1 MLLKIN
7 TFINNFFFNKK
18 MRIPKK
24 YGAYKTDKCPFC
36 DKQATTMNFQS
47 LPVCQN
53 HKNEELP
60 LLKCQCSGFLD
71 LKSGKF
77 GSYFNCFKCGNINFK
92 RAMELNED
100 LMKEHNKSISN
111 NVKSV
116 KSDNTIKKPKSAF
129 NKIKNKETTITSDMI
144 DAYYS

>member
-1 MLLKIN
+1 
-7 TFINNFFFNKK
+7 

-24 YGAYKTDKCPFC
+24 YGSYKVDLCPFC
-36 DKQATTMNFQS
+36 DKTSTTMNFQNV
-47 LPVCQN
+47 PVCQN

-60 LLKCQCSGFLD
+60 AFKCQCNSYLD

-77 GSYFNCFKCGNINFK
+77 GIYFNCFKCGNINFK

-100 LMKEHNKSISN
+100 LMKEQKNKIINIQKSAKLNTSN
-111 NVKSV
+111 N
-116 KSDNTIKKPKSAF
+116 NNIQKPKSAWN
-129 NKIKNKETTITSDMI
+129 NKQKNLKNKETTITSDMI

>member
-1 MLLKIN
+1 
-7 TFINNFFFNKK
+7 

-24 YGAYKTDKCPFC
+24 YGSSKIEKCPFC
-36 DKQATTMNFQS
+36 DKQATTMNFQK

-60 LLKCQCSGFLD
+60 AFRCQCNDYLD

-77 GSYFNCFKCGNINFK
+77 GIYFFCFKCGNINYK

-100 LMKEHNKSISN
+100 LMKEHIKNLKNKNQEKKFENKS
-111 NVKSV
+111 VTK
-116 KSDNTIKKPKSAF
+116 TKSAF
-129 NKIKNKETTITSDMI
+129 NNKKQNKETIITSDQL